1 MERVTWKAQIKPGKK
16 AEYIKRHDEI
26 WPEMTALLNEAGI
39 HNYTIW
45 CIGDEL
51 FGYYEA
57 EHGAQYA
64 AAVQAN
70 SPVVARWDADM
81 AALMEMIREPDTGRP
96 MPLEKVFYHP

>member
-1 MERVTWKAQIKPGKK
+1 MERVTWKARIKTGMK
-16 AEYIKRHDEI
+16 AEYVKRHDEI
-26 WPEMTALLNEAGI
+26 WPEMTAALNEAGV

-64 AAVQAN
+64 ADKQAESPAVAKWKIHMQ
-70 SPVVARWDADM
+70 DM
-81 AALMEMIREPDTGRP
+81 MEMVTDPDTGRP
-96 MPLEKVFYHP
+96 LRLEQVFYHA